1 MSVVVDVVNDV
12 PARVDRRGRG
22 RRRPRAY
29 TPPRIGTVRRGTTLE
44 ITIGRRNVE
53 VSRSL
58 RAAAE
63 EKVGRLARYLDGM
76 ERADVMFTEERNPR
90 ISEKEVC
97 EVTLYGHGHVV
108 RARAAAPEHLAAV
121 DLVVGKLTHRLEKLK
136 GKLMS
141 RTQVRRPA
149 PGDGLL
155 APDDDLSDPSA
166 DEATGDDDLRIV
178 RSKQFAIKPMTPE
191 EAALQMELLG
201 HDFFLF
207 TNADTAT
214 AAVVYRR
221 KDGDVG
227 LIESA

>member
-1 MSVVVDVVNDV
+1 VKVEVGVVNEA
-12 PARVDRRGRG
+12 P
-22 RRRPRAY
+22 AY
-29 TPPRIGTVRRGTTLE
+29 TPPRARREGKGATLE
-44 ITIGRRNVE
+44 ITVGGRKVD

-58 RAAAE
+58 HSAVE

-76 ERADVMFTEERNPR
+76 ERADVVFTEERNPR

-108 RARAAAPEHLAAV
+108 RARAAAPELLAAV
-121 DLVVGKLTHRLEKLK
+121 DLVVDKLTHRLEKLK
-136 GKLMS
+136 GKLMG
-141 RTQVRRPA
+141 RTQSRRHA
-149 PGDGLL
+149 PVDLPFE
-155 APDDDLSDPSA
+155 PDDLADSSA
-166 DEATGDDDLRIV
+166 DEGTGEDGPRIV
-178 RSKQFAIKPMTPE
+178 RSKQFAIKPMTPD

-207 TNADTAT
+207 TNADTST

-227 LIESA
+227 LIESAS